1 MQGWH
6 LKLAYVVHT
15 FDTRQSTFFTDCPLQ
30 SYENGFIRS
39 DSVISSGSC
48 LNIRNSNFY
57 IVQRFSTFHWLHQK
71 NTVIDYSEHSWINS
85 LSFFSTFVTD
95 LRCLSIWFTAIFLI
109 LISWILCY
117 WFYSSYHC
125 LLSTKFSQL
134 WHPRFSWVWLA
145 SW

>member
-1 MQGWH
+1 MCLICITYFIVFMWQLCYCH
-6 LKLAYVVHT
+6 LSITLR
-15 FDTRQSTFFTDCPLQ
+15 FCRRDRMPLFTIHL
-30 SYENGFIRS
+30 
-39 DSVISSGSC
+39 SSESC
-48 LNIRNSNFY
+48 INIRNSNFY
-57 IVQRFSTFHWLHQK
+57 IVQRFSTFHGLHQK

-85 LSFFSTFVTD
+85 VSFFSTFVTD

-109 LISWILCY
+109 LISSILCY

-134 WHPRFSWVWLA
+134 WLPQFSWVWLA